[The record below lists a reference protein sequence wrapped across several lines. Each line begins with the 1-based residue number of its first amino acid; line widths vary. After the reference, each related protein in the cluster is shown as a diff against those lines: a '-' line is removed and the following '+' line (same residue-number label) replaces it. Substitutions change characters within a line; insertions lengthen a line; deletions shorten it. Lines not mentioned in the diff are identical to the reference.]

1 MSVIFEVVVDAV
13 ESLIYFIQNNLNN
26 FANIINM
33 LLPFVMFYVG
43 YNSTHQSV
51 KIVAMLWVLIPVLT
65 GVLVYML
72 RHCANKIGKGTT
84 MPMPE
89 KRFTSVD
96 DFGEAS
102 VDVDRVQELILYVA
116 DLEDWIE
123 RKHLK

>member
-1 MSVIFEVVVDAV
+1 MGIILDVFVDAIDSIISFF
-13 ESLIYFIQNNLNN
+13 ESNLLNI
-26 FANIINM
+26 ANLLNIM
-33 LLPFVMFYVG
+33 LPFVMFYLG
-43 YNSTHQSV
+43 YMFSSEHAEVVILLAISIPAITG
-51 KIVAMLWVLIPVLT
+51 ALIYMFR
-65 GVLVYML
+65 GV
-72 RHCANKIGKGTT
+72 ANKIGKGTT